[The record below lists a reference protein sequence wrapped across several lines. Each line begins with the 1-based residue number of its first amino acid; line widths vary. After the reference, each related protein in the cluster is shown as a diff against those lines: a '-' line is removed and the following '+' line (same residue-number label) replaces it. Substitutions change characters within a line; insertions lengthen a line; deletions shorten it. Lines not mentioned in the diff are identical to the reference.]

1 MLFKKLYIPIN
12 LPLTQD
18 KEFELNNSDLEI
30 VRDIRKANKFNL
42 FSTIELFKNYFN
54 NTIS

>member
-30 VRDIRKANKFNL
+30 VRDIRQDIHRHRYRKK
-42 FSTIELFKNYFN
+42 
-54 NTIS
+54 